1 MSLEKAILVLIAQH
15 KELHMR
21 LIIVLTLTF
30 LFQFAHA
37 QKLDIQGHRGAR
49 GLMPE
54 NTIPAFLRA
63 IDEGVTTLELDVVI
77 TKDKQVLVSHEPYMS
92 SSICKK
98 PDGSD
103 VSSSESKNLNIY
115 EMTFEQ
121 VSAYDCGSKGNARF
135 PKQQK
140 ISVSKPLLSSLI
152 SEVEA
157 YLKENSLPSVSYNIE
172 IKSSPKG
179 DDVYHPNVEEFSK
192 IVFELLART
201 LPVSRYTI
209 QSFDFR
215 VLKYWHKSYP
225 SVQLVALVENGKGV
239 EANLKDLGFTPAVYS
254 PYHILLNKEMVD
266 FCHAKK
272 MKVVPWTVNER
283 SAMERLV
290 KMGVDGIITDFPDR
304 AKSLR

>member
-1 MSLEKAILVLIAQH
+1 
-15 KELHMR
+15 MR
-21 LIIVLTLTF
+21 LSILL
-30 LFQFAHA
+30 LFSFFFQVS
-37 QKLDIQGHRGAR
+37 QSQELDIQGHRGAR

-54 NTIPAFLRA
+54 NTIPAFIRA

-92 SSICKK
+92 SSICMK

-103 VSSSESKNLNIY
+103 ISAEESRSLNIY

-121 VSAYDCGSKGNARF
+121 VSSYDCGSKGNARF
-135 PKQQK
+135 PIQKK

-152 SEVEA
+152 TEVEA
-157 YLKENSLPSVSYNIE
+157 YLKKNSLPSLSYNIE

-179 DDVYHPNVEEFSK
+179 DDVYHPGVEEFSQ
-192 IVFELLART
+192 IVFDLLAKR
-201 LPVSRYTI
+201 LPENRYTI

-215 VLKYWHKSYP
+215 VLKYWHRTYP

-239 EANLKDLGFTPAVYS
+239 EANLRDLGFTPAVYS
-254 PYHILLNKEMVD
+254 PYHILLNKKMVD
-266 FCHAKK
+266 FCHTKQ

-290 KMGVDGIITDFPDR
+290 EMGVDGIITDFPDR